1 MTPLVLLLTH
11 HDCLGHEN
19 FEDHPECPDRLRA
32 VLGALEA
39 EEFCGLLREA
49 APAATEAQL
58 LLAHRPE
65 HVARI
70 LSIRPRPGCFV
81 PLDGDTGMNH
91 ASVEAALHAA
101 GAGVAAVDAVC
112 APEGHGGV
120 TRAFC
125 AVRPPG
131 HHAEP
136 GRAMGFC
143 FFSNAV
149 IAARHAQRAHGLGR
163 VAILDFDVHHGNG
176 TQAAVAD
183 DASILFASSHQ
194 SPCYPFTGEASET
207 GQGNLFNA
215 PLPAGADSVA
225 FRAAW
230 AERLLPA
237 VERFAPELIVIS
249 AGFDAHARDPLA
261 QLRLREADFGW
272 LTAEICRIADRCC
285 GGRVVSMLEG
295 GYDLPALAASTAA
308 HLRALMA

>member
-11 HDCLGHEN
+11 HACLGHEN

-39 EEFCGLLREA
+39 EEFAGLLREV
-49 APAATEAQL
+49 APAAAEAQL
-58 LLAHRPE
+58 LLAHSPE

-70 LSIRPRPGCFV
+70 LSTRPLPGRFV

-91 ASVEAALHAA
+91 ASAEAALRAA

-112 APEGHGGV
+112 AREGQGGV

-136 GRAMGFC
+136 ERAMGFC
-143 FFSNAV
+143 FFGNAV

-176 TQAAVAD
+176 TQAAVGGD
-183 DASILFASSHQ
+183 PSILFASTHQ
-194 SPCYPFTGEASET
+194 SPCYPFTGAAAET
-207 GQGNLFNA
+207 GVGNLFNA
-215 PLPAGADSVA
+215 PLPPGSGSAE

-230 AERLLPA
+230 AETLLPA

-295 GYDLPALAASTAA
+295 GYDLHALAASTAA

>member
-11 HDCLGHEN
+11 HACLGHEN

-39 EEFCGLLREA
+39 EEFASLLREV

-58 LLAHRPE
+58 MLAHSPE

-70 LSIRPRPGCFV
+70 LSTRPLPGRFV

-91 ASVEAALHAA
+91 ASAEAALRAA

-112 APEGHGGV
+112 TPRAQGGV

-136 GRAMGFC
+136 ERAMGFC
-143 FFSNAV
+143 FFGNAV

-176 TQAAVAD
+176 TQAAVGSD
-183 DASILFASSHQ
+183 RSILFASTHQ
-194 SPCYPFTGEASET
+194 SPCYPFTGDASET
-207 GQGNLFNA
+207 GVGNLFNA
-215 PLPAGADSVA
+215 PLPPGSGSVE

-230 AERLLPA
+230 AEKLLPA

-272 LTAEICRIADRCC
+272 LTGEICRIAERCC

-295 GYDLPALAASTAA
+295 GYDLHALAASTAA